1 MKRAKKTKRAIIT
14 VTEGKTI
21 DVSIS
26 FSPVFI
32 HEEPTAC
39 AYYGL
44 VGFKAIADA
53 IMKDSGTLQ
62 QEPENPK
69 GD

>member
-1 MKRAKKTKRAIIT
+1 MRKAKKAIIT

-21 DVSIS
+21 DVTIK

-32 HEEPTAC
+32 HDEPTAC

-53 IMKDSGTLQ
+53 IRKDDGIV
-62 QEPENPK
+62 EKVEK
-69 GD
+69 RKM

>member
-1 MKRAKKTKRAIIT
+1 MSKAKKAIIT

-21 DVSIS
+21 DVTIK

-32 HEEPTAC
+32 HDEPTAC

-53 IMKDSGTLQ
+53 IRKDDGIV
-62 QEPENPK
+62 EKVEK
-69 GD
+69 RKM

>member
-1 MKRAKKTKRAIIT
+1 MSKAKKAIIT
-14 VTEGKTI
+14 VTEGKTK
-21 DVSIS
+21 DVTIK

-32 HEEPTAC
+32 HDEPTAP

-53 IMKDSGTLQ
+53 IRKDDGIV
-62 QEPENPK
+62 EKVEK
-69 GD
+69 RKM

>member
-1 MKRAKKTKRAIIT
+1 MSKAKKAIIT

-21 DVSIS
+21 DVTIK

-32 HEEPTAC
+32 HDEPTAC

-44 VGFKAIADA
+44 IGFKAIADA
-53 IMKDSGTLQ
+53 IRKEDGTPQ
-62 QEPENPK
+62 REEEPEN
-69 GD
+69 